1 MPKNHT
7 DYSKTIIYKLV
18 KNDDYDN
25 VNIYI
30 GNTTNFIKRKNYHKS
45 SCYNVMMHDYYNKKS
60 QYIRDNGGW
69 EEWYMIEI
77 EKYPCNDGNEARAR
91 EEYWRCY
98 FNANLN
104 SQKAL
109 RTKDEQI
116 LYQKEYDK
124 QRWKN
129 MDILDKQK
137 HNERTN
143 NHYHNNKE
151 KISNKAREKITCEC
165 GCVLSKDTLTRHRKS
180 KKHIDL
186 IKNIY
191 YIVEDDVRSIIKGN

>member
-1 MPKNHT
+1 MPKTST

-25 VNIYI
+25 ANIYI

-45 SCYNVMMHDYYNKKS
+45 SCYNVMMIDYYNKKS

-69 EEWYMIEI
+69 EEWNMIEI

-109 RTKDEQI
+109 RTKEEQI

-124 QRWKN
+124 QRCKN
-129 MDILDKQK
+129 MDILDKQNR
-137 HNERTN
+137 NERLN
-143 NHYHNNKE
+143 KYYHNNKE
-151 KISNKAREKITCEC
+151 KINNKAREKITCEC

-180 KKHIDL
+180 KKHIEL

-191 YIVEDDVRSIIKGN
+191 IIVEDAVRSVD